1 MSARLLPEP
10 SEQPWQEETQ
20 CGPRRTHVKA
30 MRTSVR
36 APSERSDRIHFLTP
50 HGRVSN
56 GGVMVFRQA
65 ALATGEAAAAVR
77 T

>member
-10 SEQPWQEETQ
+10 SEQPWQEGHE

-36 APSERSDRIHFLTP
+36 APSERSDRYIF
-50 HGRVSN
+50 
-56 GGVMVFRQA
+56 
-65 ALATGEAAAAVR
+65 
-77 T
+77 